1 MVLEKNRFILEEVKR
16 KTVSKNVMIYV
27 WEVKVVMLQ
36 TFDRHTVLYFLWS
49 KIYVI
54 LLLTS
59 VLLLVSLGD
68 YLKVGGVIIRIIF
81 LECYVFYKSNR
92 KTKKQYNIQICKEI
106 TAFINGEKL
115 DVIQKNREIGKI
127 KKLCVK

>member
-1 MVLEKNRFILEEVKR
+1 MKR
-16 KTVSKNVMIYV
+16 KTVLKNEMIYV

-36 TFDRHTVLYFLWS
+36 TFDRHIVLYFLWS

-59 VLLLVSLGD
+59 VLLLVSLGG
-68 YLKVGGVIIRIIF
+68 YLKVGDVIIRIIF
-81 LECYVFYKSNR
+81 LQCYVFYKSNR
-92 KTKKQYNIQICKEI
+92 KTKKQYNIQTCKEI

-115 DVIQKNREIGKI
+115 DVVQKNREIGKKII
-127 KKLCVK
+127 K